1 MKKIKLFLGFIVLVF
16 ASLVIYQNR
25 DYFFHKQ
32 ALHFSLG
39 VETWNWTAPSI
50 QNIVYYAI
58 FLVLGLLV
66 AGFFGLTSKLKSKKT
81 IKALNLTIE
90 SQLEKIAS
98 LKDELDTFKND
109 PYIRQDKKDEV
120 ESVEIKTAEQDA
132 TA

>member
-25 DYFFHKQ
+25 GYFFAQQ
-32 ALHFSLG
+32 ALSFSLG
-39 VETWNWTAPSI
+39 IETWHWTAPLI
-50 QNIVYYAI
+50 HNIVYYAI

-66 AGFFGLTSKLKSKKT
+66 AGFLGLSSKLKSKKT
-81 IKALNLTIE
+81 IKSLNLTIE
-90 SQLEKIAS
+90 SNLEKIAS

-120 ESVEIKTAEQDA
+120 ESVEVKTAEQDA